1 MLRAVV
7 ASVICLAA
15 ATSVVAQDT
24 DAVATKATVPM
35 AKLIEQ
41 GYEIKTS
48 SWTGSKLFVFL
59 QKDNSAYACE
69 FVNVT
74 NTRCGSIN

>member
-1 MLRAVV
+1 MLKTLA
-7 ASVICLAA
+7 ALLICLG
-15 ATSVVAQDT
+15 ATQAVAQDNSVVST
-24 DAVATKATVPM
+24 RGTVSM
-35 AKLIEQ
+35 AQLIQ
-41 GYEIKTS
+41 DGYEIKSS

-69 FVNVT
+69 FANVT

>member
-1 MLRAVV
+1 MLRTLV
-7 ASVICLAA
+7 AALICLG
-15 ATSVVAQDT
+15 ATQVVAQENSAISSGDS
-24 DAVATKATVPM
+24 VSM
-35 AKLIEQ
+35 ANLIKD
-41 GYEIKTS
+41 GYEIKSS

-69 FVNVT
+69 FANVT

>member
-1 MLRAVV
+1 MLRTLATVL
-7 ASVICLAA
+7 ICLGAA
-15 ATSVVAQDT
+15 QAVAQENG
-24 DAVATKATVPM
+24 AVSSRDSVSM
-35 AKLIEQ
+35 AKLIQ
-41 GYEIKTS
+41 DGYEIKSS

-69 FVNVT
+69 FANVT

>member
-1 MLRAVV
+1 MLKTLA
-7 ASVICLAA
+7 ALLICLG
-15 ATSVVAQDT
+15 ATQAVAQEES
-24 DAVATKATVPM
+24 TVSSRTTVSM
-35 AKLIEQ
+35 AQLIQ
-41 GYEIKTS
+41 DGYEIKSS

-69 FVNVT
+69 FANVT

>member
-1 MLRAVV
+1 MLKTLA
-7 ASVICLAA
+7 AMLICLGAA
-15 ATSVVAQDT
+15 QAVAQENSVVSSRE
-24 DAVATKATVPM
+24 TVSM
-35 AKLIEQ
+35 AKLIQ
-41 GYEIKTS
+41 DGYEIKSS

-69 FVNVT
+69 FANVT

>member
-1 MLRAVV
+1 MLKAVV
-7 ASVICLAA
+7 ATLLCLAA
-15 ATSVVAQDT
+15 VTSVAAQESDV
-24 DAVATKATVPM
+24 VATKATVSM

-41 GYEIKTS
+41 GYEIKSS

-69 FVNVT
+69 FANVT

>member
-1 MLRAVV
+1 MLRAFAATVL
-7 ASVICLAA
+7 CLAA
-15 ATSVVAQDT
+15 ATSVVAQDN
-24 DAVATKATVPM
+24 DAVSTKATVSM

-41 GYEIKTS
+41 GYEIKSS

-59 QKDNSAYACE
+59 QKDKSAYACE
-69 FVNVT
+69 FANVT

>member
-1 MLRAVV
+1 MLKTLV
-7 ASVICLAA
+7 AALICLG
-15 ATSVVAQDT
+15 ATQVVAQENGVVSSKDS
-24 DAVATKATVPM
+24 VSM
-35 AKLIEQ
+35 AKLIQ
-41 GYEIKTS
+41 DGYEIKSS

-69 FVNVT
+69 FANVT

>member
-1 MLRAVV
+1 MLKTLA
-7 ASVICLAA
+7 ALLICLG
-15 ATSVVAQDT
+15 ATQAVAQENSS
-24 DAVATKATVPM
+24 VSSRETVSM
-35 AKLIEQ
+35 AKLIRD
-41 GYEIKTS
+41 GYEIKSS

-69 FVNVT
+69 FGNVT